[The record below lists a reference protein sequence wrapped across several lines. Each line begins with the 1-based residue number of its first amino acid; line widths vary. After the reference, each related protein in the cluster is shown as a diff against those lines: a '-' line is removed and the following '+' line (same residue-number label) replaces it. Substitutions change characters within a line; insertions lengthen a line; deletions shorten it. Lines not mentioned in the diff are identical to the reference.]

1 MSFVQILIFSFFGL
15 LLFVYVLI
23 SLSNLYMY
31 LFFNKPICS
40 WVFEIE
46 KLTTTQ
52 KTYRKSRVYFFIKS
66 YLINTNPIL
75 SIAASFLT
83 NYQMVGR
90 IV

>member
-52 KTYRKSRVYFFIKS
+52 KHIVNQGLLFIKS

-90 IV
+90 MV